1 MASYASSEC
10 HDACISQQ
18 TVPVSELAVSVDAV
32 SVCGRVLGGVHQQM
46 NVVGHLEH
54 GFPLRQTMVRTR
66 QYRHTHDAAAA
77 FVSLFHSGCRPKLSR
92 PFINVLWAS
101 VTRELGDM
109 TAQWRFLA
117 PQMRVNCN

>member
-66 QYRHTHDAAAA
+66 QYRHTHDAT
-77 FVSLFHSGCRPKLSR
+77 V
-92 PFINVLWAS
+92 AS
-101 VTRELGDM
+101 VSTIPFRMPSEAEQTVYKCTLDISHQGTR
-109 TAQWRFLA
+109 
-117 PQMRVNCN
+117 